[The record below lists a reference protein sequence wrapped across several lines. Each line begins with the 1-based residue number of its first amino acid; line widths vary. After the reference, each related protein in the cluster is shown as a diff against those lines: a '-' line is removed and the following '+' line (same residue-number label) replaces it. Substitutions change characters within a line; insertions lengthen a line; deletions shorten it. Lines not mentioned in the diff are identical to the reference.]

1 MELEIRPLK
10 KADLGK
16 LVLFLKH
23 SGTHHYQLDPLFR
36 WEKVNEYL
44 ANLIYGFSLLGPVLV
59 ALENGKITGL
69 LGFRKRG
76 WDTGH
81 FGYPVASIDY
91 FFTEKDGKSA
101 AAYLLISKFNE
112 WARENTVKF
121 TSIKVFPSNS
131 IVRALEENGFY
142 YVGTEFILGKPLP
155 DPNLKGPAGPG
166 IRFLKKGDVDAL
178 LRIAKNASWPGRFHS
193 DPGINRKKADQL
205 YVDWLR
211 NGAKKNNAKVTVLEV
226 GGRPSG
232 FILWSVERLPGRGKM
247 PVGDQE
253 LVAVDPKIR
262 GKGYGKILYQ
272 GALKQMQEAGVKLVK
287 TGIAA
292 NNAPALNSQAKSGF
306 YFNYSIA
313 IFHRFA

>member
-10 KADLGK
+10 QTDFGK

-36 WEKVNEYL
+36 WEKVNEYV
-44 ANLIYGFSLLGPVLV
+44 ANLVYGFSLKEPVLV

-69 LGFRKRG
+69 LGFRKRN
-76 WDTGH
+76 WDTKH
-81 FGYPVASIDY
+81 FGYLVASIDY
-91 FFTEKDGKSA
+91 FFADKNDGSHA
-101 AAYLLISKFNE
+101 ASLLVSKFNE
-112 WARENTVKF
+112 WARENSVKF
-121 TSIKVFPSNS
+121 ASIKVFPSNS

-142 YVGTEFILGKPLP
+142 YVGTEFILGKSLP
-155 DPNLKGPAGPG
+155 DPNLNGPTDPG
-166 IRFLKKGDVDAL
+166 IRFFKKGDTDAL
-178 LRIAKNASWPGRFHS
+178 LRIAKSASWPGRFHS
-193 DPGINRKKADQL
+193 DPNVNKRKANQL
-205 YVDWLR
+205 YADWLR

-226 GGRPSG
+226 SGRPSG
-232 FILWSVERLPGRGKM
+232 FILWSVERLPGRSKM

-262 GKGYGKILYQ
+262 GRGYGKTLYR